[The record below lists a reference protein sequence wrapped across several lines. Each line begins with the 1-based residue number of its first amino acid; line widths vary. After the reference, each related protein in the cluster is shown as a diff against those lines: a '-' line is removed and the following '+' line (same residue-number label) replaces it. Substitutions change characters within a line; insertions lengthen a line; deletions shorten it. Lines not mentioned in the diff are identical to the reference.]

1 MRAVKTVQVC
11 TFHVLFDVFKKF
23 LTVGLGSPCT
33 MQVRWASFPSPE
45 WTFSA
50 STSISGSSA
59 KEGGKK
65 RKASL
70 IKMMGGGGEGRRV
83 SSSSWKLFF
92 HFFLLL
98 LPLKGS
104 LSIKEPPLLLL
115 LLPPNFPQHSEREG
129 EGGAGKKSIII
140 SSRPLQR
147 ADKVEDAS
155 NIA

>member
-1 MRAVKTVQVC
+1 MHDAGE
-11 TFHVLFDVFKKF
+11 
-23 LTVGLGSPCT
+23 VGLLPQPGVDLLGLHVDLGLVCKG
-33 MQVRWASFPSPE
+33 R
-45 WTFSA
+45 
-50 STSISGSSA
+50 
-59 KEGGKK
+59 GKK

-70 IKMMGGGGEGRRV
+70 IKMMGGEEREE
-83 SSSSWKLFF
+83 SFLLLLETFFF